1 MSRTTPIAKTAPQN
15 LELATL
21 AGGCFWCLEAAF
33 AELKGVLD
41 VESGYTGSDWPN
53 PDYETVCTGK
63 THLAEVIHI
72 LFDPSV
78 IAYEELLK
86 IFFILHNPT
95 TLNRQ
100 GNDIGTQYRSAI
112 FTHHAAQNLAA
123 QSMKNWIE
131 QAIEQPVTTQIE
143 AFNPAQ
149 YTRAEGYHQEYFTHN
164 PDNGYCQMMIP
175 NKLSKLRANFVQ
187 LLK

>member
-1 MSRTTPIAKTAPQN
+1 M
-15 LELATL
+15 
-21 AGGCFWCLEAAF
+21 
-33 AELKGVLD
+33 
-41 VESGYTGSDWPN
+41 
-53 PDYETVCTGK
+53 
-63 THLAEVIHI
+63 
-72 LFDPSV
+72 

-112 FTHHAAQNLAA
+112 FTHSDAQA
-123 QSMKNWIE
+123 QIARELKAWITQVIAE
-131 QAIEQPVTTQIE
+131 PVVTQIE
-143 AFNPAQ
+143 PFIPAQ
-149 YTRAEGYHQEYFTHN
+149 YTRAEGYHQEYFAHN

>member
-63 THLAEVIHI
+63 THLAEVVHI

-100 GNDIGTQYRSAI
+100 GNDIGTQYCSAI
-112 FTHHAAQNLAA
+112 FTHSDAQVQIAHELK
-123 QSMKNWIE
+123 SWITQVIAE
-131 QAIEQPVTTQIE
+131 PVVTQIE
-143 AFNPAQ
+143 PFIPAQ
-149 YTRAEGYHQEYFTHN
+149 YTRAEDYHQEYFTHN
-164 PDNGYCQMMIP
+164 PDNSYCQMVIP
-175 NKLSKLRANFVQ
+175 DKLSKLRANFSGW
-187 LLK
+187 LK